1 MKDEK
6 PIPKPPK
13 RKKIS
18 RRQFLSTAALTTAGL
33 TAGCVNPSLFPAS
46 PGSAISKSPNE
57 KLNIAGIGIG
67 GMGKWNMLELAD
79 IEVTKVDGK
88 KTVGENL
95 GNGENVVALCDVDFD
110 LSAETFDLFP
120 KAAKYKDYRKMFDN
134 ENIDA
139 VVIATPDHT
148 HAAIA
153 MEAIKRGKHVYLQK
167 PMTYTVKEAR
177 IVTEAARKAGVATQM
192 GNQGHSGE
200 GIRLICEWIWDGAI
214 GDVHRVDMWTNRA
227 IWPQGISR
235 PTETPPIPATL
246 DWDKWIGPAPYRAYH
261 PAYLP
266 RFWRGWW
273 DFGTGALGDMGCHI
287 MDPAFWALKL
297 GAPESI
303 EASASERRL
312 AVEGSDWG
320 RRDDAYET
328 FPTAAIVRYKFPAR
342 GDMGPMKLNWY
353 DGGLKPPRPDFLE
366 KGRRMGEGGD
376 PGSAGDNGVIFYG
389 DKGALM
395 CGAYGR
401 SPRLIPETDM
411 KAYKKPEKTIERIAD
426 SHEKDWVRACKGG
439 PKATSN
445 FEYAGPFTESVL
457 LGNVAIRFAGKKL
470 DWDGKKM
477 KVTNLDEANEF
488 VHRPYREGWSL

>member
-1 MKDEK
+1 MKDK
-6 PIPKPPK
+6 KNTPKSP
-13 RKKIS
+13 RKKKIT

-33 TAGCVNPSLFPAS
+33 SAAYANTNLLAVAPAKLKSSSPS
-46 PGSAISKSPNE
+46 E
-57 KLNIAGIGIG
+57 KINIAGIGIG
-67 GMGKWNMLELAD
+67 GMGKWNMAELAGL
-79 IEVTKVDGK
+79 EVTKVDKK
-88 KTVGENL
+88 KTIGDDL
-95 GNGENVVALCDVDFD
+95 GNGENIVALCDVDFD
-110 LSAETFDLFP
+110 HSAEAFELFP
-120 KAAKYKDYRKMFDN
+120 KAAKYKDYREMFDK

-153 MEAIKRGKHVYLQK
+153 MEAIRRGKHVYLQK
-167 PMTYTVKEAR
+167 PMTYTVTEAR
-177 IVTEAARKAGVATQM
+177 VVTEAARKAGVATQM
-192 GNQGHSGE
+192 GNQGRSDE
-200 GIRLICEWIWDGAI
+200 GSRLICEWIWDGAI

-235 PTETPPIPATL
+235 PSETPPVPSTL
-246 DWDKWIGPAPYRAYH
+246 DWDKWLGPAPYRPYH

-297 GAPESI
+297 GAPESV
-303 EASASERRL
+303 EASASQRRL
-312 AVEGSDWG
+312 PNKNSDWG
-320 RRDDAYET
+320 YRDESFET
-328 FPTAAIVRYKFPAR
+328 FPTASIVHYKFGAR
-342 GDMGPMKLNWY
+342 GKMGPVKVNWY

-376 PGSAGDNGVIFYG
+376 VGSAGDNGVIFYG

-395 CGAYGR
+395 CGAYGK

-411 KAYKKPEKTIERIAD
+411 KAYKRPEKTIPRVED

-439 PKATSN
+439 PKAGSN
-445 FEYAGPFTESVL
+445 FEYAGPFTEAVL
-457 LGNVAIRFAGKKL
+457 LGNIATRFAGKKL
-470 DWDGKKM
+470 EWDGKEM
-477 KVTNLDEANEF
+477 KFTNLEEANEF
-488 VHRPYREGWSL
+488 VHRPYRKGWSL